1 MPSATT
7 PPSSRRPSANQQ
19 PDHAD
24 LAAPDAS
31 TAQAEVPLLH
41 TSFYRFVPLAEPDV
55 VVEVIRELVQ
65 PLTGSV
71 LVAEEGISGALA
83 ASATQLDAFEHALHH
98 DPRLQG
104 LFADMPFKR
113 SACATK
119 PFWKVRVHRKR
130 EIVALGLDGVTGLVP
145 DRAQGQHLSP
155 PQWRELIAQDNVV
168 VIDNRNSFEYRL
180 GRFKNAID
188 PHVDN
193 FRDFPHYV
201 SAHAEQWKA
210 EGKKV
215 AMYCTGGIR
224 CEKTSAWMQQFGL
237 DVYQLDGGILN
248 FFQSLPDADQDWQG
262 ECFVFDNRVAID
274 TRLQETPTTA
284 DDVYNDSP
292 DEVWRRERAHR
303 LDSVTP
309 KVAVK
314 TSAAPNEV
322 TSAPPAPTAPQAPA
336 S

>member
-1 MPSATT
+1 MSSPESL
-7 PPSSRRPSANQQ
+7 PPSLPASPLGQ
-19 PDHAD
+19 PA
-24 LAAPDAS
+24 L
-31 TAQAEVPLLH
+31 VH
-41 TSFYRFVPLAEPDV
+41 TSFYRFVPLASPDEV
-55 VVEVIRELVQ
+55 VAILRELVA

-83 ASATQLDAFEHALHH
+83 GAPDLVSAFERAITH

-104 LFADMPFKR
+104 AFASMPFKH
-113 SACATK
+113 SACATP

-130 EIVALGLDGVTGLVP
+130 EIVGLGLPGVTGIVP
-145 DRAQGQHLSP
+145 DRHAAQHLSP
-155 PQWRELIAQDNVV
+155 QQWRELIARDDVV

-193 FRDFPHYV
+193 FRDFPDYV
-201 SAHAEQWKA
+201 AGHAEQWKQ

-224 CEKTSAWMQQFGL
+224 CEKTSTWMQQFGL

-248 FFQSLPDADQDWQG
+248 FFQAVPDADRDWQG

-274 TRLQETPTTA
+274 THLQETATTA
-284 DDVYNDSP
+284 DQVYNDSP
-292 DEVWRRERAHR
+292 DEAWRLERAHR

-309 KVAVK
+309 KAERFNK
-314 TSAAPNEV
+314 RRNE
-322 TSAPPAPTAPQAPA
+322 QD
-336 S
+336 

>member
-1 MPSATT
+1 MS
-7 PPSSRRPSANQQ
+7 
-19 PDHAD
+19 
-24 LAAPDAS
+24 S
-31 TAQAEVPLLH
+31 TALPLIH
-41 TSFYRFVPLAEPDV
+41 TSFYRFVALSDPDG
-55 VVEVIRELVQ
+55 VVEILRELVA
-65 PLTGSV
+65 PLTGNV

-83 ASATQLDAFEHALHH
+83 GASDQIDAFERAMAQ
-98 DPRLQG
+98 DVRLQG

-113 SACATK
+113 SACQTP

-130 EIVALGLDGVTGLVP
+130 EIVALGIDGVSGLVP
-145 DRAQGQHLSP
+145 DRVSGQHLNP
-155 PQWRELIAQDNVV
+155 QQWRDLIAQDNVV

-193 FRDFPHYV
+193 FRDFPDYV
-201 SAHAEQWKA
+201 SSHAEQWKE

-248 FFQSLPDADQDWQG
+248 FFRSLPDADKDWQG
-262 ECFVFDNRVAID
+262 ECFVFDNRIAID
-274 TRLQETPTTA
+274 TQLQETCTTA
-284 DDVYNDSP
+284 DDVYDDSP
-292 DEVWRRERAHR
+292 DEIWRKERAHR

-309 KVAVK
+309 KVQRVK
-314 TSAAPNEV
+314 AAQAASEGALDD
-322 TSAPPAPTAPQAPA
+322 TPATPQNKPL
-336 S
+336 

>member
-1 MPSATT
+1 MSSSA
-7 PPSSRRPSANQQ
+7 
-19 PDHAD
+19 
-24 LAAPDAS
+24 L
-31 TAQAEVPLLH
+31 PLIH
-41 TSFYRFVPLAEPDV
+41 TSFYRFVALSDPDR
-55 VVEVIRELVQ
+55 VVEIVRELVA
-65 PLTGSV
+65 PLTGNV

-83 ASATQLDAFEHALHH
+83 GSSAQIDAFEQAMAQ
-98 DPRLQG
+98 DKRLQG

-113 SACATK
+113 STCQTP

-130 EIVALGLDGVTGLVP
+130 EIVALGLDGVSGLVP
-145 DRAQGQHLSP
+145 DRASGQHLSP
-155 PQWRELIAQDNVV
+155 QQWRDLIAQDKVV

-193 FRDFPHYV
+193 FRDFPDYV
-201 SAHAEQWKA
+201 SSHAEQWKE
-210 EGKKV
+210 EGRKV

-248 FFQSLPDADQDWQG
+248 YFQSLPDADKDWQG
-262 ECFVFDNRVAID
+262 ECFVFDNRIAID
-274 TRLQETPTTA
+274 THLQETSTTA

-292 DEVWRRERAHR
+292 DELWRKERAHR

-309 KVAVK
+309 KSQRVK
-314 TSAAPNEV
+314 AAK
-322 TSAPPAPTAPQAPA
+322 TAPEESSGDTPTE
-336 S
+336 SRNDPL